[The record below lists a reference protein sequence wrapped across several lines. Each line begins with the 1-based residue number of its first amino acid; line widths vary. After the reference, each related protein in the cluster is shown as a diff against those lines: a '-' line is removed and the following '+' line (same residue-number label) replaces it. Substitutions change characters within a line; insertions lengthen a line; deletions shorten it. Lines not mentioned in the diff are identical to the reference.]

1 MREKKPGLTP
11 FFASTKGD
19 PQRSLPNDEGYLS
32 AFFFAHSTLALMNDR
47 VRNRLLLLAAATLF
61 STGGAA
67 IKAATLTAWQ
77 VASFRS
83 GIAALSLVVLFP
95 AARRGWTW
103 KLAPVGTSY
112 AAVLVLFVLATRLT
126 TSANAIF
133 LQSTAPL
140 YLLLL
145 APLLLHERIRRSD
158 LLFIAAIG
166 AGMALVLLG
175 GQNAAATAPNPALGD
190 RFGAGS
196 GLAWALTV
204 SGLRWIG
211 RSGPENASTP
221 AVALGNMIAF
231 LACLPMA
238 IPVERITTSDVVV
251 LFYLG
256 VFQIGLAYFFVTRAI
271 RYVPAFEA
279 TALLLLEP
287 ALNPVWTWLVHG
299 EKPGWRAI
307 AGGVIILLATGI
319 HTWIESRQKK
329 SRIDAKLG

>member
-1 MREKKPGLTP
+1 VNE
-11 FFASTKGD
+11 
-19 PQRSLPNDEGYLS
+19 
-32 AFFFAHSTLALMNDR
+32 R

-67 IKAATLTAWQ
+67 IKAASITSWQ

-83 GIAALSLVVLFP
+83 GIAALALVLLVP

-103 KLAPVGTSY
+103 KLAPVGTTY
-112 AAVLVLFVLATRLT
+112 AAVLVLFVLSTRLT
-126 TSANAIF
+126 TAANAIF

-145 APLLLHERIRRSD
+145 APLLLHEQIRRGD
-158 LLFIAAIG
+158 LLLMAAIA
-166 AGMALVLLG
+166 AGMALVLFSG
-175 GQNAAATAPNPALGD
+175 GDAASTAPNPALGD
-190 RFGAGS
+190 RYGAGA

-211 RSGPENASTP
+211 RSGPDNASTP
-221 AVALGNMIAF
+221 AVAAGDLIAF

-238 IPVERITTSDVVV
+238 LPVARFTTTDVVV
-251 LFYLG
+251 LLYLG

-287 ALNPVWTWLVHG
+287 ALNPIWTWLIHH
-299 EKPGWRAI
+299 EIPGGRAV
-307 AGGVIILLATGI
+307 AGGSIIILATGV
-319 HTWIESRQKK
+319 HTWIQSRPKK
-329 SRIDAKLG
+329 NFA

>member
-1 MREKKPGLTP
+1 
-11 FFASTKGD
+11 
-19 PQRSLPNDEGYLS
+19 
-32 AFFFAHSTLALMNDR
+32 MNER

-67 IKAATLTAWQ
+67 IKAASITSWQ

-83 GIAALSLVVLFP
+83 GVAALALMLFVP

-103 KLAPVGTSY
+103 KLVPVGRAY

-145 APLLLHERIRRSD
+145 APLILHEHIRRGD
-158 LLFIAAIG
+158 LFFIGAIG
-166 AGMALVLLG
+166 AGMALVLHG
-175 GQNAAATAPNPALGD
+175 GQNAGVTAPNPALGD
-190 RFGAGS
+190 RYAAAS

-221 AVALGNMIAF
+221 AVAAGNLIAF

-238 IPVERITTSDVVV
+238 LPVARITTVGRRGAALPGRLPDRPRV
-251 LFYLG
+251 LLRHPCHP
-256 VFQIGLAYFFVTRAI
+256 LC
-271 RYVPAFEA
+271 
-279 TALLLLEP
+279 
-287 ALNPVWTWLVHG
+287 
-299 EKPGWRAI
+299 
-307 AGGVIILLATGI
+307 AGI
-319 HTWIESRQKK
+319 
-329 SRIDAKLG
+329 

>member
-1 MREKKPGLTP
+1 
-11 FFASTKGD
+11 
-19 PQRSLPNDEGYLS
+19 
-32 AFFFAHSTLALMNDR
+32 MNER
-47 VRNRLLLLAAATLF
+47 VRNRLLLFAAATLF

-67 IKAATLTAWQ
+67 IKAASITSWQ

-83 GIAALSLVVLFP
+83 GIAALALILLVP

-103 KLAPVGTSY
+103 KLAPVGTVY
-112 AAVLVLFVLATRLT
+112 AATLVLFVLSTRLT
-126 TSANAIF
+126 TGANAIF

-145 APLLLHERIRRSD
+145 APLLLHERIRRGD
-158 LLFIAAIG
+158 LLFIGAIG
-166 AGMALVLLG
+166 MGMALVLLG
-175 GQNAAATAPNPALGD
+175 GPNAAATAPNPALGD

-211 RSGPENASTP
+211 RHGPENAATP
-221 AVALGNMIAF
+221 AVAAGNLIAF
-231 LACLPMA
+231 LICLPMA
-238 IPVERITTSDVVV
+238 LPVERIGAADLAV
-251 LFYLG
+251 LLYLG

-287 ALNPVWTWLVHG
+287 ALNPIWTWLIHH
-299 EKPGWRAI
+299 ERPGWRAI
-307 AGGVIILLATGI
+307 AGGLIILLATVV
-319 HTWIESRQKK
+319 HTWIQSRTK
-329 SRIDAKLG
+329 RVLI

>member
-1 MREKKPGLTP
+1 VNE
-11 FFASTKGD
+11 
-19 PQRSLPNDEGYLS
+19 
-32 AFFFAHSTLALMNDR
+32 R

-67 IKAATLTAWQ
+67 IKAASITGWQ

-83 GIAALSLVVLFP
+83 GIAALALVLLVP
-95 AARRGWTW
+95 SARRGWNW
-103 KLAPVGTSY
+103 KLAPVGTTY

-126 TSANAIF
+126 TAANAIF

-145 APLLLHERIRRSD
+145 APLLLHEQIRRGD
-158 LLFIAAIG
+158 LLLMAAI
-166 AGMALVLLG
+166 ATGMALVLFSG
-175 GQNAAATAPNPALGD
+175 ADAAATAPDPVLGD
-190 RFGAGS
+190 RYGAGA

-211 RSGPENASTP
+211 RSGPDNAATP
-221 AVALGNMIAF
+221 AVAAGNLIAF

-238 IPVERITTSDVVV
+238 LPVERFTRADVVV
-251 LFYLG
+251 LLYLG

-287 ALNPVWTWLVHG
+287 ALNPIWTWLIHH
-299 EKPGWRAI
+299 EIPGWRAV
-307 AGGVIILLATGI
+307 AGGSIIILATGV
-319 HTWIESRQKK
+319 HTWIQSRPKK
-329 SRIDAKLG
+329 NFA

>member
-1 MREKKPGLTP
+1 
-11 FFASTKGD
+11 
-19 PQRSLPNDEGYLS
+19 
-32 AFFFAHSTLALMNDR
+32 MNDR

-67 IKAATLTAWQ
+67 IKAATITTWQ

-83 GIAALSLVVLFP
+83 GVAALALMLLVP

-103 KLAPVGTSY
+103 KLAPVGCSY
-112 AAVLVLFVLATRLT
+112 AAVLVLFVLSTRLT

-145 APLLLHERIRRSD
+145 APLLLHERIRRGD
-158 LLFIAAIG
+158 LLFILAIG

-175 GQNAAATAPNPALGD
+175 GQSAGATAPNPALGD
-190 RFGAGS
+190 RYGAGS

-211 RSGPENASTP
+211 RSGPDNASTP
-221 AVALGNMIAF
+221 AVAAGNMIAC
-231 LACLPMA
+231 LVCLPMA
-238 IPVERITTSDVVV
+238 LPVAHITTADVLV
-251 LFYLG
+251 LLYLG

-271 RYVPAFEA
+271 RYVPAFET

-299 EKPGWRAI
+299 EKPGLWAI
-307 AGGVIILLATGI
+307 AGGLIIILATGV
-319 HTWIESRQKK
+319 HTWIESRPKK
-329 SRIDAKLG
+329 ISN